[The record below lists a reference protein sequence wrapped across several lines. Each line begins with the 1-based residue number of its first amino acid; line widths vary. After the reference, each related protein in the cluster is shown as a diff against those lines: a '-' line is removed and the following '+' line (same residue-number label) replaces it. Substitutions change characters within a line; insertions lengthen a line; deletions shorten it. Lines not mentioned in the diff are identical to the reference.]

1 MKKSI
6 YIVIAAAGLFLLP
19 ASDQATAGEKVADP
33 VSLFGGNGRYWIPRS
48 GDGKGIIK
56 LYRDGSARMLW
67 NDQWTFM
74 GSWTQN
80 GDQVTTQW
88 EEGAPVTGNTWT
100 LRTNDDP
107 SKEYTASS
115 EKPYGSHILCL

>member
-6 YIVIAAAGLFLLP
+6 CTLVAAAGLLVLP
-19 ASDQATAGEKVADP
+19 SSHGAIAQEKVADP

-56 LYRDGSARMLW
+56 LYRDGSAVMLW
-67 NDQWTFM
+67 NDQWTYR
-74 GSWTQN
+74 GSWTQS

-88 EEGAPVTGNTWT
+88 EEGAPVSGNSWT
-100 LRTNDDP
+100 IRENDDP
-107 SKEYTASS
+107 TKEYTASS
-115 EKPYGSHILCL
+115 EKP